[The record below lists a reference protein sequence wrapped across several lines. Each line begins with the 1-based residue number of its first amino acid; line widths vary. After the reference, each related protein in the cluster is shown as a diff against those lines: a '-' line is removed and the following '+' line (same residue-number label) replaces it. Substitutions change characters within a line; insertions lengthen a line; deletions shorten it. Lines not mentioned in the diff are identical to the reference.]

1 MTQQILESLTE
12 KEKKTVSSIINE
24 AIESKIKDSN
34 DPFFRLN
41 MRILLDKI
49 NKNDNNGTKKM
60 NEFKIVVEKK
70 KPKKNAKSY
79 NIVTISDFFEVAT
92 NDNVNRILKDF
103 AAMMQ
108 HAVLLR
114 ELTNSIAKAEGSDKK
129 DHQIILKSFDWI
141 DD

>member
-1 MTQQILESLTE
+1 
-12 KEKKTVSSIINE
+12 
-24 AIESKIKDSN
+24 
-34 DPFFRLN
+34 
-41 MRILLDKI
+41 
-49 NKNDNNGTKKM
+49 M

-114 ELTNSIAKAEGSDKK
+114 ELTNSIAEAEGIDKK
-129 DHQIILKSFDWI
+129 DHQIILRSFDWI

>member
-49 NKNDNNGTKKM
+49 NKNDNNGTKK
-60 NEFKIVVEKK
+60 NE
-70 KPKKNAKSY
+70 
-79 NIVTISDFFEVAT
+79 
-92 NDNVNRILKDF
+92 RI
-103 AAMMQ
+103 
-108 HAVLLR
+108 
-114 ELTNSIAKAEGSDKK
+114 
-129 DHQIILKSFDWI
+129 
-141 DD
+141 

>member
-1 MTQQILESLTE
+1 
-12 KEKKTVSSIINE
+12 
-24 AIESKIKDSN
+24 
-34 DPFFRLN
+34 
-41 MRILLDKI
+41 
-49 NKNDNNGTKKM
+49 M

-103 AAMMQ
+103 AAMMR

-114 ELTNSIAKAEGSDKK
+114 ELTNSIAKAKGLDKK
-129 DHQIILKSFDWI
+129 DAKIILKSFDWI